1 LCKSPFCNE
10 WARPQ
15 GYLDAFCAVMYRSGD
30 RSAVLHLVR
39 DERAGYVNAADI
51 EKARSFAPH
60 LVRAAKLGLQFE
72 HLSRR
77 RQEREKS
84 LDRLEAA
91 IILLDAAGH
100 ILFAN
105 EAAEKMLRKQD
116 GLTAV
121 NRVLH
126 AHDAVADRALQEVVA
141 RVSARDAAARRSG
154 DVVVPRADRRPLVLS
169 VTPLSQRSGE
179 GFAPRATAIVVANDP
194 EQHTWSGIDT
204 VAKSY
209 GLTAGEGR
217 LLKAIVEGE
226 GIDAAANQ
234 LGISRDTAKTH
245 LQRIF
250 QKTLTSRQ
258 GELIRLVTNSLPPLS
273 R

>member
-1 LCKSPFCNE
+1 
-10 WARPQ
+10 
-15 GYLDAFCAVMYRSGD
+15 
-30 RSAVLHLVR
+30 
-39 DERAGYVNAADI
+39 
-51 EKARSFAPH
+51 
-60 LVRAAKLGLQFE
+60 LQLE

-77 RQEREKS
+77 RQERDKS
-84 LDRLEAA
+84 LDRLGAA
-91 IILLDAAGH
+91 IILLSAEGR

-105 EAAEKMLRKQD
+105 QAAEKILRKKD
-116 GLTAV
+116 GLAAV

-126 AHDAVADRALQEVVA
+126 AHDAVADQALRDVVA

-154 DVVVPRADRRPLVLS
+154 DVAVPREGRRPLLLS
-169 VTPLSQRSGE
+169 VTPLSQRNGE
-179 GFAPRATAIVVANDP
+179 VFARNATAIVVANDP
-194 EQHTWSGIDT
+194 EQQTWSGIET
-204 VAKSY
+204 VARSY

-217 LLKAIVEGE
+217 LLKAIVEGD
-226 GIDAAANQ
+226 GIEAAAKQ

-258 GELIRLVTNSLPPLS
+258 GELIRLVTTSLPPL